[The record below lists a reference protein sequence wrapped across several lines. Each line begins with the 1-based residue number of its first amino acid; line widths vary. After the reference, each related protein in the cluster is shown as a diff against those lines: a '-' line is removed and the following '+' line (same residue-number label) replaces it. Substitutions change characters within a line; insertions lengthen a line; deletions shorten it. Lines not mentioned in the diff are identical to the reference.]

1 MNRNESLQRQSQTDE
16 GRGLGVASPLGPLYA
31 WGKSNVT
38 AQVMS
43 RFRRRTKRLS
53 NYSNEILCT
62 KAPCSSYVWM
72 LSTSNAAPKRDLNGR
87 IERRGYAQRFADN
100 DMNALCAEG
109 EGFEPPR
116 PVKGLPV
123 FKTGAFNQALPPLRS
138 GVVYSNIYSP
148 RYVTGAQYAKFL
160 PTDRPIFTDRKWVG
174 S

>member
-1 MNRNESLQRQSQTDE
+1 MQLPNQRHEIAPQEYPFAALTAPCRSQAPSLQARHVRYPAPTLLCINS
-16 GRGLGVASPLGPLYA
+16 
-31 WGKSNVT
+31 
-38 AQVMS
+38 
-43 RFRRRTKRLS
+43 RLS
-53 NYSNEILCT
+53 TLNT
-62 KAPCSSYVWM
+62 
-72 LSTSNAAPKRDLNGR
+72 APKRGLNGR
-87 IERRGYAQRFADN
+87 MGPRGYAQRYADK

-123 FKTGAFNQALPPLRS
+123 FKTGAFNQALPPLRG